1 MPVKIPDDLPAR
13 QILERENISVIPET
27 QAFHQDIRPLQIG
40 IVNVMPRKSVTET
53 QLLRVLGN
61 SPLQIAVTFLYP
73 ETHVSKNTS
82 PDYLRRFYRSFAAA
96 RDMRFD
102 GLIVTG
108 APIETMEFEKVSYWS
123 EFCQIMDWS
132 KRNVYSTLHLC
143 WGAQAGLFYHYSIP
157 KYSLERKLFGIFVHR
172 VLVRGA
178 PLLQGFDDIFM
189 APHSR
194 HSTNR
199 ADDIA
204 KVPELSLLAASDA
217 AGMFLVSAKNDR
229 QIFMSGHPEYDAM
242 SLSEEFERDKQL
254 GLSIDL
260 PQNYFIDDIPEN
272 GPQVTWR
279 GHANLLYTNWLNAI
293 YKNVPFDLADLKPI
307 I

>member
-1 MPVKIPDDLPAR
+1 
-13 QILERENISVIPET
+13 
-27 QAFHQDIRPLQIG
+27 
-40 IVNVMPRKSVTET
+40 
-53 QLLRVLGN
+53 
-61 SPLQIAVTFLYP
+61 
-73 ETHVSKNTS
+73 
-82 PDYLRRFYRSFAAA
+82 
-96 RDMRFD
+96 
-102 GLIVTG
+102 
-108 APIETMEFEKVSYWS
+108 MEFEKVSYWS